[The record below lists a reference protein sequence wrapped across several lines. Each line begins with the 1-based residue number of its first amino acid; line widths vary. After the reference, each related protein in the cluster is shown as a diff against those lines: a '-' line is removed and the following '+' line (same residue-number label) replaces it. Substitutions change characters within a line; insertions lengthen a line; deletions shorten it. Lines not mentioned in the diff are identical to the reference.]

1 MTKFNGSEI
10 LHQNVAH
17 LLRPEELTSINL
29 MRWLKSYNWDVD
41 HCTEVIEEY
50 VKNRDC
56 LGLNDDDFYNDF
68 YDHQEIKHYCDVFQ
82 QSRLQYEWI
91 NSLDNGIV
99 FVEGCPKSASTTAQQ
114 IRTGQFL
121 FAFFAWSEYLLRL
134 ILKRERETGQQSYAV
149 CIFDMT
155 GAGIW
160 QYANPMGPINRLFES
175 RVKLAVSYYEEL
187 LSTVVIINPPRML
200 GLLFSII
207 SFLLP
212 KKIIGRFHFVK
223 NAEEASKYISIDAIP
238 EGLGGK
244 MHFDGSFMPNGCI
257 KPKRL
262 NTNEFLKNGQ
272 VWERHNI
279 NNIPYEHVFV
289 HSRQSFIRELDT
301 KGKGVLLYEFHAT
314 RAFKVKLTN
323 EKGDYLLPYLHMN
336 TTLLSEEGEIPI
348 QVSDGR
354 IHFEIRNESNLFGMK
369 LTFAFKFVY

>member
-1 MTKFNGSEI
+1 
-10 LHQNVAH
+10 
-17 LLRPEELTSINL
+17 
-29 MRWLKSYNWDVD
+29 
-41 HCTEVIEEY
+41 
-50 VKNRDC
+50 
-56 LGLNDDDFYNDF
+56 
-68 YDHQEIKHYCDVFQ
+68 
-82 QSRLQYEWI
+82 
-91 NSLDNGIV
+91 
-99 FVEGCPKSASTTAQQ
+99 
-114 IRTGQFL
+114 
-121 FAFFAWSEYLLRL
+121 
-134 ILKRERETGQQSYAV
+134 
-149 CIFDMT
+149 
-155 GAGIW
+155 
-160 QYANPMGPINRLFES
+160 
-175 RVKLAVSYYEEL
+175 
-187 LSTVVIINPPRML
+187 ML

-212 KKIIGRFHFVK
+212 KRIIGRFHFVR

-244 MHFDGSFMPNGCI
+244 MHFDGSFMPNG
-257 KPKRL
+257 L